1 MARGANSRSRALRSR
16 LVSALVPAMLV
27 AAAVPAQA
35 PASTAAVEGS
45 TLTYVADAGES
56 NRLSVEPL
64 VDEREYRVSDDAAIR
79 PGRGCRR
86 AGPDVVCNGGGVALV
101 VLDVGDRDDHVDGP
115 AAFLR
120 EPLRVEMRGG
130 EGDDV
135 LRSGI
140 YADNL
145 QEGGP
150 GNDTLAA
157 GDSGYVLRGG
167 DGDDRLLTSVDGVGT
182 LDGGGGNDYLEPQG
196 TRESINGGTGLDT
209 LSYRLDCCQPAGPA
223 TVSLDGVANDGH
235 NGPGGDSDNVSSD
248 IEVITGSPLG
258 DSLRGDA
265 GANFFHGADGADTLA
280 GGAGD
285 DYLYGEAGDDRLTGG
300 AGNDQLDGGRGDD
313 ALDSRDGDPDSAVC
327 GPGLDSVVAD
337 PSDAVAGD
345 CERREIA
352 PSPLTQAEASISRP
366 TAAGGVAG
374 AVARS
379 PRVSVARRATLR
391 RGVLR
396 LRLRCTSS
404 ARTLTGR
411 VAVAIR
417 IKGRSRSLGAAR
429 FRCRSDATAVAS
441 LRLRPGQRR
450 LLARLGRV
458 RLALAISSRAPDGSS
473 TRSTS
478 TAIVASG

>member
-16 LVSALVPAMLV
+16 LVWALVPAMLV

-64 VDEREYRVSDDAAIR
+64 VDEREYRLSDDAAIR

-101 VLDVGDRDDHVDGP
+101 VLDVGDRDDHADGP

-145 QEGGP
+145 QDGGP

-235 NGPGGDSDNVSSD
+235 NGPAGDSDNVSSD

-285 DYLYGEAGDDRLTGG
+285 DYLYGEAGDDQLTGG

-313 ALDSRDGDPDSAVC
+313 AVSGGEGADKLKGGRGKDILDG
-327 GPGLDSVVAD
+327 G
-337 PSDAVAGD
+337 AGD
-345 CERREIA
+345 DVINARGDGSKSGPDTITCG
-352 PSPLTQAEASISRP
+352 
-366 TAAGGVAG
+366 AGTDTV
-374 AVARS
+374 
-379 PRVSVARRATLR
+379 RADRNDTI
-391 RGVLR
+391 
-396 LRLRCTSS
+396 T
-404 ARTLTGR
+404 
-411 VAVAIR
+411 
-417 IKGRSRSLGAAR
+417 
-429 FRCRSDATAVAS
+429 VAS
-441 LRLRPGQRR
+441 DCENVQKPGDK
-450 LLARLGRV
+450 GKGKGKGKGPK
-458 RLALAISSRAPDGSS
+458 APKGPKS
-473 TRSTS
+473 
-478 TAIVASG
+478 